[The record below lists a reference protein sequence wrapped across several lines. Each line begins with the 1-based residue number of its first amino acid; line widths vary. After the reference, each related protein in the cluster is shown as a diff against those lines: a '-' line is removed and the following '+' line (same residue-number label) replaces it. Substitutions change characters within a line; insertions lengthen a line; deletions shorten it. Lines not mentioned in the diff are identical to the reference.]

1 MYTCYHCGADAVVQD
16 SDFTFED
23 YNYEGDGLVCVYH
36 CNNCGAYI
44 EYKIPMNDDTCEQHV
59 FFFIVDDC
67 AVYIIYVISLGT
79 KNENAVT
86 QLLQWIPHFWYLPVV
101 IYYIL

>member
-1 MYTCYHCGADAVVQD
+1 MYTCYHCGADTVVWD

-44 EYKIPMNDDTCEQHV
+44 EYKIPMDDDTCE
-59 FFFIVDDC
+59 
-67 AVYIIYVISLGT
+67 
-79 KNENAVT
+79 
-86 QLLQWIPHFWYLPVV
+86 
-101 IYYIL
+101 